1 MKFSLYSMAVDTFVP
16 MLRTLSMLLDKA
28 AAHAADKKLDFAEL
42 AQARLAPDM
51 YPLSMQVQI
60 ACHQP
65 LDFFARVT
73 GGEPPRFEDGKT
85 DGSLAALKAQI
96 ATTIERLQ
104 SAPASKFEGVEDR
117 PIVAP
122 LGTTGLILELPTHQ
136 FLRDWTLP
144 HFYFHVVTAYDIL
157 RHHGVLLGKPDY
169 MSHISHAIRKSE

>member
-1 MKFSLYSMAVDTFVP
+1 MTFSLYSMAIDTFVP
-16 MLRTLSMLLDKA
+16 MLRTLSALLDKA
-28 AAHAADKKLDFAEL
+28 AAHALENKRDFAEF
-42 AQARLAPDM
+42 AQARLAADM
-51 YPLSMQVQI
+51 YPLATQVQI

-65 LDFFARVT
+65 LAFFAQVT
-73 GGEPPRFEDGKT
+73 GSEPPRFEDGKT
-85 DGSLAALKAQI
+85 DGSLAALKEQI

-122 LGTTGLILELPTHQ
+122 LGTTGMILELPTQQ

-157 RHHGVLLGKPDY
+157 RHHGVALSKADY
-169 MSHISHAIRKSE
+169 VNHVRHAIRKSE